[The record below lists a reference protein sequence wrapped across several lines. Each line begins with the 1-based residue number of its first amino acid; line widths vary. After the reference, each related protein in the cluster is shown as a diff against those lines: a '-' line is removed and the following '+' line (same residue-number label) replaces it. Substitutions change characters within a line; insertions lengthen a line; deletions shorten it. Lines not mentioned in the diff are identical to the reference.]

1 MKGTSCRC
9 YAHANCSLA
18 HPRAG
23 FTNDQ
28 YIDWLLRGVLADVCS
43 KDGLAETSW
52 KDLSKDQKEARKERQ
67 KKIAEEVP

>member
-28 YIDWLLRGVLADVCS
+28 YIDWLLRGVLADVFS
-43 KDGLAETSW
+43 KDGHLSW
-52 KDLSKDQKEARKERQ
+52 QDLTKKQKDARTRRH
-67 KKIAEEVP
+67 KKIAEDVP